1 MPIYWRMLR
10 YVRPYTTHVAIS
22 VLLMIVFSV
31 LSIFSIWMISPFLKT
46 LFLPEPKVVVRT
58 VEPDLFSPMPGTV
71 AAVAAVAGE
80 PGGPAAIAPDD
91 RGKDGTAASAQDLQR
106 RVEGLTALRDRL
118 KARMD
123 SWLLR
128 GTKIEQLW
136 RICVAFFFLWLAKN
150 IAGYGQAVLM
160 AQVGL
165 RVVRDLRDDLFAR
178 LMRQPL
184 SFFHRHRAGE
194 LISRATNDVQIANKC
209 VNVSFTNLVR
219 DPIFILMYLG
229 TALVISWR
237 LTLIALTVLPLSL
250 LTIVQIGRRLRRYS
264 HRQQE
269 KLANLTAILQ
279 ETVTGVRVVKAFAME
294 RYETDRFWRESRRLY
309 CDMFKI
315 ARMQSISSP
324 LTEQLSVVVGL
335 SILWYGGR
343 QVLSGSEQLPPDLFI
358 LFLVSIFSL
367 VRPIKELSGVN
378 NAIQEGMA
386 AAERIFSVVDAPSES
401 ADDAHARDLG
411 SVRGEVV
418 FEHVTFAYDPG
429 EPVLRDI
436 NLRVAPGEIVA
447 LVGASGAGKS
457 TLVDLIPR
465 FYDPQAGRLLIDGHD
480 AREFTLG
487 SLRRA
492 MGIVTQEVILFN
504 DTVHANIAYGLV
516 DVPAARIEAAA
527 RAANAHEFILQMSRG
542 YDTVI
547 GDRGVK
553 LSGGQRQRLS
563 IARAILRD
571 PPILIFD
578 EATSALDTES
588 ELLVQEAIDRLVRNR
603 TTFVIA
609 HRLSTIQSADR
620 IHVLKDGRIVQTGT
634 HAELLAQEGPY
645 RVLHDLQFRD

>member
-1 MPIYWRMLR
+1 MRTYWRMLR
-10 YVRPYTTHVAIS
+10 YVRPYTAQVAIS

-46 LFLPEPKVVVRT
+46 LFSPEATAVV
-58 VEPDLFSPMPGTV
+58 STV
-71 AAVAAVAGE
+71 APELVAPGATAGGPAVLAPGARDE
-80 PGGPAAIAPDD
+80 PGGAA
-91 RGKDGTAASAQDLQR
+91 AARDLQR
-106 RVEGLTALRDRL
+106 RVEGLTGLRDRL

-123 SWLLR
+123 GWLLR
-128 GTKIEQLW
+128 GTKLEQLW

-178 LMRQPL
+178 LMRLPL

-219 DPIFILMYLG
+219 DPIFVLMYL
-229 TALVISWR
+229 AAAVVISWR

-250 LTIVQIGRRLRRYS
+250 LAIVQIGRRLRRYS

-279 ETVTGVRVVKAFAME
+279 ETVSGVRVVKAFAME

-309 CDMFKI
+309 RDMFKI

-335 SILWYGGR
+335 FILWYGGR
-343 QVLSGSEQLPPDLFI
+343 QVLSGAEQLPPDLFI

-367 VRPIKELSGVN
+367 VHPIKELSGVN
-378 NAIQEGMA
+378 NGIQEGMA
-386 AAERIFSVVDAPSES
+386 AAERIFAVLDDPSETAVDAS
-401 ADDAHARDLG
+401 ARDLG
-411 SVRGEVV
+411 PVRGEVV
-418 FEHVTFAYDPG
+418 FDHVSFAYAPG

-457 TLVDLIPR
+457 TLVNLIPR
-465 FYDPQAGRLLIDGHD
+465 FYDPQEGRLLIDGHD

-504 DTVHANIAYGLV
+504 DTVRANIAYGLA
-516 DVPAARIEAAA
+516 DVSDARIEAAA
-527 RAANAHEFILQMSRG
+527 RAANAHEFILQMPAG

-588 ELLVQEAIDRLVRNR
+588 ELQVQEAIDRLVRNR

-609 HRLSTIQSADR
+609 HRLSTVQSADR
-620 IHVLKDGRIVQTGT
+620 IHVLKDGRIVQTGA
-634 HAELLAQEGPY
+634 HAELLAQDGPY
-645 RVLHDLQFRD
+645 RVLHDLQFRA

>member
-1 MPIYWRMLR
+1 MHTYWRMLR
-10 YVRPYTTHVAIS
+10 YVRPYTAHVAIS

-46 LFLPEPKVVVRT
+46 LFSPEPTVVVTT
-58 VEPDLFSPMPGTV
+58 VAPALLPPGSTDG
-71 AAVAAVAGE
+71 AAVARGD
-80 PGGPAAIAPDD
+80 GGPAAVVAEARGADD
-91 RGKDGTAASAQDLQR
+91 SATAARDLQR
-106 RVEGLTALRDRL
+106 RVKGLTGLRDRL

-123 SWLLR
+123 GWLLR
-128 GTKIEQLW
+128 GTKLEQLW

-178 LMRQPL
+178 LMRLPL

-219 DPIFILMYLG
+219 DPIFVLMYLG
-229 TALVISWR
+229 AALVISWR

-250 LTIVQIGRRLRRYS
+250 LAIVQIGRRLRRYS

-279 ETVTGVRVVKAFAME
+279 ETVSGVRVVKAFAME

-309 CDMFKI
+309 RDMFKI

-335 SILWYGGR
+335 FILWYGGR
-343 QVLSGSEQLPPDLFI
+343 QVLSGAEQLPPDLFI

-367 VRPIKELSGVN
+367 VHPIKELSGVN
-378 NAIQEGMA
+378 NGIQEGMA
-386 AAERIFSVVDAPSES
+386 AAERIFAVLDAPSETTT
-401 ADDAHARDLG
+401 DARARDLG
-411 SVRGEVV
+411 PVRGEVV
-418 FEHVTFAYDPG
+418 FDHVTFAYDPG

-436 NLRVAPGEIVA
+436 DLRVAPGEIVA

-465 FYDPQAGRLLIDGHD
+465 FYDPQEGRLLIDGHD

-504 DTVHANIAYGLV
+504 DTVRANIAYGLA
-516 DVPAARIEAAA
+516 DVSDARIEAAA
-527 RAANAHEFILQMSRG
+527 RAANAHEFILQMPRG

-645 RVLHDLQFRD
+645 RVLHDLQFRG

>member
-1 MPIYWRMLR
+1 MRTYWRILR
-10 YVRPYTTHVAIS
+10 YVRPYAAHVAIS

-46 LFLPEPKVVVRT
+46 LFLPEPTVVVAT
-58 VEPDLFSPMPGTV
+58 AAPVLLPPMPV
-71 AAVAAVAGE
+71 AGAAVAGG
-80 PGGPAAIAPDD
+80 PGGSAAIAPDD
-91 RGKDGTAASAQDLQR
+91 RGEDGTAASAHDLQR

-123 SWLLR
+123 GWLLR
-128 GTKIEQLW
+128 GTKLEQLW

-150 IAGYGQAVLM
+150 LAGYGQAVLM

-165 RVVRDLRDDLFAR
+165 RVIRDLRDDLFAR
-178 LMRQPL
+178 LLRLPL

-229 TALVISWR
+229 AALVISWR
-237 LTLIALTVLPLSL
+237 LTLIALAVLPLSL

-279 ETVTGVRVVKAFAME
+279 ETVSGVRVVKAFAME

-309 CDMFKI
+309 RDMFKI

-343 QVLSGSEQLPPDLFI
+343 EVLSGAEQLPPDLFI

-378 NAIQEGMA
+378 NAIQEGTA
-386 AAERIFSVVDAPSES
+386 AAERIFSVIDAPSES
-401 ADDAHARDLG
+401 ADDARARDLG
-411 SVRGEVV
+411 TVRGEVV
-418 FEHVTFAYDPG
+418 FEQVTFAYDSG
-429 EPVLRDI
+429 GPVLRDI

-465 FYDPQAGRLLIDGHD
+465 FYDPQAGRLLIDGHN

-504 DTVHANIAYGLV
+504 DTVRANIAYGLA
-516 DVPAARIEAAA
+516 DVPAVRIEAAA
-527 RAANAHEFILQMSRG
+527 RAANAHEFIQQMPNG

-620 IHVLKDGRIVQTGT
+620 IYVLKDGRIVQTGA

-645 RVLHDLQFRD
+645 RVLHDLQFRG